1 MINLIAINTS
11 DDNISTSNLHIFDM
25 IDLLVKKYNYKII
38 DINLLYQEN
47 INQYLE
53 KTYNKLPDN
62 IFIIKGSSGICD
74 FKTDTKINI
83 SFFIDD
89 VHPGGVV
96 RKKRTKSLTR
106 VTHIFN
112 TYAYVFN

>member
-89 VHPGGVV
+89 VNPGGVV
-96 RKKRTKSLTR
+96 RKKRIK
-106 VTHIFN
+106 
-112 TYAYVFN
+112 